1 MTSLITIE
9 DVMTDSAAFGDL
21 FSGQS
26 WAAWRAILKAAYALP
41 LTAEERSIFDS
52 VSGGREPP
60 TQRVRELWL
69 VVGRRGGK
77 DSVASLVATFAAGI
91 EEAHVGRLRPG
102 ELATIACIA
111 SDRDQARIVHR
122 YVKGLFNEHPDLS
135 QMIVNETA
143 NSLLLN
149 NEAEILVSTNSFR
162 SARGRAYLA
171 VILDEC
177 AFYRDENSASP
188 DVELFR
194 ALVPG
199 MATLA
204 PESIV
209 IGISSPHKAKGL
221 LYDKFAKHFGQND
234 DRVLVIQA
242 PSLTM
247 NPTLDPSERD
257 AAFEEDPEAASAE
270 WDAQFRRDIAD
281 FISRELV
288 EAATDRDVVVRPRL
302 DRVKYYAFVDVA
314 GGTGKDSFTA
324 AISHAEGNMA
334 VLDAVV
340 EIRPPFSPNAA
351 VEQVAALLAEY
362 GCTSIEGDKYAAGFT
377 IDAFAKVG
385 IRYVPTERD
394 RSQIYL
400 ETLPLFSSGRV
411 RLLDHKRLANQFV
424 LLERRTVSSGRDKV
438 DHPRGGH
445 DDISNAAAG
454 ALIAARQKRVMTISQ
469 EAIAASA
476 ASPRARVAMPGA
488 NFSQPFIR
496 H

>member
-1 MTSLITIE
+1 MTGLITIE
-9 DVMTDSAAFGDL
+9 DAMTDPDAFGVL
-21 FSGQS
+21 FSGPS
-26 WAAWRAILKAAYALP
+26 WIAWRAVLKAAYALP
-41 LTAEERSIFDS
+41 LTAEERSIFDQ

-60 TQRVRELWL
+60 KQRVRELWL

-91 EEAHVGRLRPG
+91 EEAHTGRLRPG

-122 YVKGLFNEHPDLS
+122 YIKAMFAEHPDLAS
-135 QMIVNETA
+135 RVIGDTA
-143 NSLLLN
+143 NTLSLDN
-149 NEAEILVSTNSFR
+149 DAEIIVSTNNFR
-162 SARGRAYLA
+162 SSRGRAYLA
-171 VILDEC
+171 VILDEV

-188 DVELFR
+188 DTELFR

-204 PESIV
+204 PESMV

-221 LYDKFAKHFGQND
+221 LYDKFAKHFGEND

-247 NPTLDPSERD
+247 NPTLDPAERD

-270 WDAQFRRDIAD
+270 WDAQFRSDLAD

-288 EAATDRDVVVRPRL
+288 EAATDRDIVVRPRL
-302 DRVKYYAFVDVA
+302 ERVKYYAFVDVA

-324 AISHAEGNMA
+324 AISHPDGNNV
-334 VLDAVV
+334 VLDALV

-351 VEQVAALLAEY
+351 VEQVAALALEY
-362 GCTSIEGDKYAAGFT
+362 GCTSIEGDRYAAGFVV
-377 IDAFAKVG
+377 DAFGKAG

-400 ETLPLFSSGRV
+400 EALPLFSSGRA
-411 RLLDHKRLANQFV
+411 RLLDHKKLANQFV
-424 LLERRTVSSGRDKV
+424 SLERRTVSSGRDKV
-438 DHPRGGH
+438 DHPKGGH
-445 DDISNAAAG
+445 DDLSNAAAG
-454 ALIAARQKRVMTISQ
+454 ALVAARQKRS
-469 EAIAASA
+469 
-476 ASPRARVAMPGA
+476 
-488 NFSQPFIR
+488 
-496 H
+496 